1 MEDEYS
7 ISHAGRLL
15 AVFDGHGGSQVSK
28 HLRQTLP
35 GRFDRALRGAGGKG
49 GGAGGEG
56 SAEASQGQA
65 SAAEVEAALSQ
76 ALREAARDVER
87 KPTWQYQGTTAVC
100 VYVHDEG
107 ASDAG
112 EEGNP
117 KEGGGADDKW
127 KGRTLV
133 VANVGD
139 SRAVLSRG
147 RKALDLTTDHKPND
161 KKERERVEKLG
172 GTVQWHGYFDARK
185 RPIPGTGVW
194 RINGNLAVA
203 RAIGDASE
211 QPFVGSEADT
221 GRTRCTREDE
231 FVVLASDGLWDVMG
245 SQEAVSFV
253 HQTLS
258 GSVGALVTGA
268 NETKAA
274 ATQMSRWA
282 SEHTDDVD
290 LIRAAL
296 EKRKKRMG
304 KILAEEA
311 MRRGS
316 GDNICVMVLWLKSG
330 NRR

>member
-7 ISHAGRLL
+7 ISHKGRLL

-35 GRFDRALRGAGGKG
+35 GRFDRALRAGS
-49 GGAGGEG
+49 GEG
-56 SAEASQGQA
+56 SAAGSA

-112 EEGNP
+112 EEG
-117 KEGGGADDKW
+117 GGADASADDKW

-221 GRTRCTREDE
+221 GRTSCTREDE

>member
-35 GRFDRALRGAGGKG
+35 GRFDRALRA
-49 GGAGGEG
+49 G
-56 SAEASQGQA
+56 SAEARVNQA
-65 SAAEVEAALSQ
+65 SAAEVEVALSQ
-76 ALREAARDVER
+76 ALRGAARDVER

-107 ASDAG
+107 AGDAG
-112 EEGNP
+112 EEGE
-117 KEGGGADDKW
+117 EGGGADASTDDKW